1 MKKILSYMTVLLLLA
16 LAVSCN
22 MDSDTGLFQ
31 EAGESV
37 KKESYVINKVIAED
51 SASSSYLVSSDEGIF
66 IYSGEEGRKLS
77 ESQGTGKIAKNV
89 IWGTFTSSTEWECVY
104 YDDGYHKIDQTGN
117 VTDYTA
123 ENLSGYI
130 MTSSLYENDGK
141 TVVVF
146 RKSDSTNCSV
156 SVSSS
161 SSKPSTWTVVDTS
174 LTDVSYIG
182 GGYFI
187 GNNSEKKKVYFKY
200 DSSSSSITAT
210 EENTND
216 YITYNS
222 SVFLTKANAF
232 YKESDNTKIDGA
244 SGNTYT
250 KAQTYFDG
258 TNVYFILSGLNNV
271 YYINTSE
278 MKLTTKAVSS
288 LTGIEVKYI
297 AGVKDGEYINVLTAE
312 SGAKCINLHDS
323 RIDSSWK

>member
-1 MKKILSYMTVLLLLA
+1 MTVLLLLA

-51 SASSSYLVSSDEGIF
+51 STSSSYLVSSDEGIF
-66 IYSGEEGRKLS
+66 IYSGKEGRKLS
-77 ESQGTGKIAKNV
+77 ESQGTGKTAKNV
-89 IWGTFTSSTEWECVY
+89 IWGTFTSTGWECVY
-104 YDDGYHKIDQTGN
+104 YDDGYHKIDQAGN

-130 MTSSLYENDGK
+130 PTSSLYEDGN

-146 RKSDSTNCSV
+146 RKSDSTNCY
-156 SVSSS
+156 VSSS
-161 SSKPSTWTVVDTS
+161 SEQPSAWTLVDTS

-187 GNNSEKKKVYFKY
+187 GVKSEKDKDVNVYFKY

-210 EENTND
+210 ENTND
-216 YITYNS
+216 YITYCD

-244 SGNTYT
+244 SGNTFT
-250 KAQTYFDG
+250 KAQAYWDG
-258 TNVYFILSGLNNV
+258 TNVYFILSDLNNV

-297 AGVKDGEYINVLTAE
+297 AEVKDGEYINVITAE

>member
-1 MKKILSYMTVLLLLA
+1 MTVLLLLA

-37 KKESYVINKVIAED
+37 KKESYVINKVIAEN
-51 SASSSYLVSSDEGIF
+51 STSSSYLVSSDEGIF
-66 IYSGEEGRKLS
+66 IYNGKEGRKLS
-77 ESQGTGKIAKNV
+77 ESQGTGKTAKNV
-89 IWGTFTSSTEWECVY
+89 IWGTFTSTGWECVY
-104 YDDGYHKIDQTGN
+104 YDDGYHKIDQAGN

-130 MTSSLYENDGK
+130 PTPSLYEDGE

-146 RKSDSTNCSV
+146 RQSNGTNCY
-156 SVSSS
+156 VSSS
-161 SSKPSTWTVVDTS
+161 SSEPLTWTPVDTS

-187 GNNSEKKKVYFKY
+187 GKNSGKDVYFKY
-200 DSSSSSITAT
+200 DSSSITKYD
-210 EENTND
+210 NTNN
-216 YITYNS
+216 YITYCD

-232 YKESDNTKIDGA
+232 YKSDNTKIDGA
-244 SGNTYT
+244 SGNTFT
-250 KAQTYFDG
+250 KAQAFSDG

-297 AGVKDGEYINVLTAE
+297 AEVKDGEYINVITAE

>member
-51 SASSSYLVSSDEGIF
+51 STSSSYLVSSDEGIF
-66 IYSGEEGRKLS
+66 IYSGKEGRKLS

-89 IWGTFTSSTEWECVY
+89 IWGKFISSTEWECVY
-104 YDDGYHKIDQTGN
+104 YDDGYHKIDQAGN

-130 MTSSLYENDGK
+130 MTSSLYEDGN

-146 RKSDSTNCSV
+146 RKSDSTNCY
-156 SVSSS
+156 VSSS
-161 SSKPSTWTVVDTS
+161 SSDPSAWTPVDTS

-187 GNNSEKKKVYFKY
+187 GKDSGKDVYFKY
-200 DSSSSSITAT
+200 DSSSITKLD
-210 EENTND
+210 NTNS
-216 YITYNS
+216 YITYCD

-232 YKESDNTKIDGA
+232 YKSDSTKIDGA

-250 KAQTYFDG
+250 KAQAFSDG

-271 YYINTSE
+271 YYINTSGE

-297 AGVKDGEYINVLTAE
+297 AEVMDGEYINVITAE